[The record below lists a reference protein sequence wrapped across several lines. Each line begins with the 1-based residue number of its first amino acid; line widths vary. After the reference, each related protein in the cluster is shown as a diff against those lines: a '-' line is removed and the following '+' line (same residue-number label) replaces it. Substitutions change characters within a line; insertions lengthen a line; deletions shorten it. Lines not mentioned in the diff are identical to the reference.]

1 MTQSSLSGFSFIK
14 MTTPCD
20 FLIQGT
26 SKNQLVHRIM
36 STPLFHRRTELD
48 NCNFSMKFRHILRSM
63 ERGGKKFPLLRN
75 MFDLGLAVIGFHFYF
90 RWTTLLGCVILQ
102 KVLSIVRTLVICKTF
117 VTNYLRIAH
126 LRKVSDFY
134 RIVG

>member
-90 RWTTLLGCVILQ
+90 RWTTLLGCIILQ
-102 KVLSIVRTLVICKTF
+102 KVLGILRNCVRTKIFFANKTF
-117 VTNYLRIAH
+117 VRNFFKNQNIF
-126 LRKVSDFY
+126 K
-134 RIVG
+134 